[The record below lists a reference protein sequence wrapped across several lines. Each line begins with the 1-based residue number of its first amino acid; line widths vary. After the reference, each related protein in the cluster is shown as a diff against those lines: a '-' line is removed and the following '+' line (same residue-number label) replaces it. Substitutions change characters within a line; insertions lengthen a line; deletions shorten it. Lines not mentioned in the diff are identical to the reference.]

1 MDWKKSLN
9 IAAIGFVAWLLII
22 EWSNFQDNAASQ
34 IPQQETELTIPQPS
48 QLPALET
55 QQVNQL
61 ADELPSLDQA
71 PVVVVEKRIDARLV
85 TVTTDTIEVTID
97 TLGGDIVQVKLLNHL
112 TKMADDGGEPFTLL
126 TRSSKNEYIAQS
138 GLIGQNGTDT
148 REGRGVYSTSAS
160 SFSFEGSQSTLNVD
174 LTLNQNGARL
184 VKRFSFNRSD
194 YVIGVSYLINNS
206 SFEPWEATFY
216 GQIKRDS
223 HEPLVESSGGIQP
236 YLGAAL
242 READKNFAKHDFS
255 DIEDGA
261 VKSSIEGGWVAMVQ
275 HYFVSAW
282 IPPGDQNNN
291 FSLRKLSGQD
301 VYLMGFTGEKIQ
313 VAPGAYGEYTAQ
325 FYVGP
330 KDQVRLEELA
340 EYLDLTVD
348 YGFLWMLAKPIF
360 AAMKYIHSVVGNWGW
375 SIILLTIGIK
385 ILLYP
390 LSAASLRSMAKM
402 RSLQPKMERL
412 KETYGDDRQ
421 KMSQELMG
429 LYKKEKVNPAG
440 GCFPMLLQMPVF
452 LALYWVLLE
461 SVEIRHSPWIF
472 WIDDLSAKD
481 PYFILPL
488 IMGASMLLMQKLQP
502 MPTDPTQAMVMK
514 IMPIAFTFFF
524 MIFPSGLVLYWT
536 VNNLLSM
543 FQQWY
548 VNRQL
553 ATASAAAGK
562 AGKK

>member
-22 EWSNFQDNAASQ
+22 EWSNFQDDVASQ
-34 IPQQETELTIPQPS
+34 IPQQESELTIPQPS
-48 QLPALET
+48 QLPTLET
-55 QQVNQL
+55 QQVNQFS
-61 ADELPSLDQA
+61 DELPLLIDTPTA
-71 PVVVVEKRIDARLV
+71 VVETRVDARLV
-85 TVTTDTIEVTID
+85 TVTTDAVEVTID
-97 TLGGDIVQVKLLNHL
+97 TLGGDIVQVKLLKHL
-112 TKMADDGGEPFTLL
+112 TKMSEDGGEPFTLL

-138 GLIGQNGTDT
+138 GLIGKNGTDT
-148 REGRGVYSTSAS
+148 REGRGAYSTSAS
-160 SFSFEGSQSTLNVD
+160 QFSLEPNQSTLNVD
-174 LTLNQNGARL
+174 LTLNQNGVRL
-184 VKRFSFNRSD
+184 VKRFSFSRSG

-206 SFEPWEATFY
+206 GYEPWEATFY

-255 DIEDGA
+255 DIQDET

-282 IPPGDQNNN
+282 IPPGDQKNN

-301 VYLMGFTGEKIQ
+301 VYLMGFTGEKIN
-313 VAPGAYGEYTAQ
+313 VASGSYGEYTAQ

-330 KDQVRLEELA
+330 KDQAKLEELA

-360 AAMKYIHSVVGNWGW
+360 AAMKFIHEVVGNWGW

-488 IMGASMLLMQKLQP
+488 VMGASMLLMQKLQP

-553 ATASAAAGK
+553 ASASAV
-562 AGKK
+562 KK